1 MHNKVNIEYHSFV
14 WPAANWYERQVWDP
28 FGIRFEGHPNLRRIL
43 LPPTWMTR

>member
-14 WPAANWYERQVWDP
+14 WPAANWYERQVWDL